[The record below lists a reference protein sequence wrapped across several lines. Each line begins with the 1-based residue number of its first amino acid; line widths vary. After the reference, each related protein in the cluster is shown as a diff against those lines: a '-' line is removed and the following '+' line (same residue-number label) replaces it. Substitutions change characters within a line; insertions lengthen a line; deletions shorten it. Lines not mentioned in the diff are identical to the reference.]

1 MTKKCADIKQFHAVQ
16 SNRSEIGGGW
26 TGYLERMFARAK
38 I

>member
-1 MTKKCADIKQFHAVQ
+1 MTKKCADFKQIHAVQ
-16 SNRSEIGGGW
+16 SNRAEIGEGW